1 MTTSSVGHFE
11 RVSKKRVEIVDFL
24 NNGNFLSHVSILD
37 SWHDI
42 KKVMMKIQL
51 DHPFYRFI
59 MMKTKPLMPPGALV
73 GNQFWYPKIQ
83 WPSSWKWIWKWP
95 AIIHH
100 QKWPL
105 LLNGPIWEQFLM
117 EDLFSSCYTIIHNG
131 YDPSKTILDLFGI

>member
-1 MTTSSVGHFE
+1 MKLIFNEEYQCHWRYFYLRFWFWCFPFQYNEHQWTADTML
-11 RVSKKRVEIVDFL
+11 KKLWWKF
-24 NNGNFLSHVSILD
+24 NSI
-37 SWHDI
+37 I
-42 KKVMMKIQL
+42 
-51 DHPFYRFI
+51 HPFYRFI
-59 MMKTKPLMPPGALV
+59 MMKTKPLVPPGAIV

-117 EDLFSSCYTIIHNG
+117 EDLFSSCYTKFHNG
-131 YDPSKTILDLFGI
+131 YNPSKTILDFFGI